1 MRFLRGICIYD
12 KERICMED
20 LYEKNNETIEI
31 QFKRVMK
38 KEIRDIE
45 KDIQDIS

>member
-1 MRFLRGICIYD
+1 M
-12 KERICMED
+12 K
-20 LYEKNNETIEI
+20 KNNETIEI